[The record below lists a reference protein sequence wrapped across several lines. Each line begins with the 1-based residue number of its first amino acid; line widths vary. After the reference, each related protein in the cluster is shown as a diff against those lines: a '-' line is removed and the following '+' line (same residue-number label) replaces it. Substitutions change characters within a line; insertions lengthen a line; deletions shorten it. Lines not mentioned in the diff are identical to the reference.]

1 MSTITHTSPR
11 PSIAVI
17 VPIYNV
23 ADYLV
28 ECIRSILAQTYQH
41 FTLIAIDDGS
51 TDGSGEIAERL
62 SQEDARIVVL
72 HQVNGGLSA
81 ARNTGLNWVRK
92 NSMPYLNFPKKLHSD
107 AMELVE
113 SS

>member
-1 MSTITHTSPR
+1 MQEKTFSSIRPILSLESSGSLIIGTAFCMSTITHTSPR

-72 HQVNGGLSA
+72 HQVNGGLLWSV
-81 ARNTGLNWVRK
+81 RN
-92 NSMPYLNFPKKLHSD
+92 
-107 AMELVE
+107 
-113 SS
+113 